1 MRDEVRHQALS
12 AKGFLSEAEGMRL
25 FELAAE
31 ASQHAPC
38 LEVGSYC
45 GKSTLFLAEGCRV
58 SGRYPLFAVDHH
70 RGSEEQQPGQSYFDP
85 DLFDADEGVLDTLG
99 PFMRNIR
106 RAGLTQWVVP
116 VVADSRRLSRYW
128 PQAKLSLV
136 FIDGG
141 HSEDDAFADYH
152 GWSPHVIA
160 GGYLCIHDVFA
171 DATQGG
177 RAPYHVLQDARA
189 SGLWEDVG
197 QVETLAVLKR
207 RDAPD
212 AETPHHTSRAAAIPL
227 RSARHLGTFPRVR
240 TDAWVM
246 IGQDG
251 GQSIE
256 LGDDTLFVFSDTL
269 IAPLRNSH
277 LGRYATRA
285 VPTQPNRQGI
295 FLANSA
301 GVASP
306 TNLRHALAELRYYTD
321 DNGLPREIVRPTK
334 AEREAG
340 IRFWPEH
347 GVLVDGRVY
356 LYYLGV
362 QTVDPRSKWGFR
374 NLGAGLAILDR
385 ETGESIRVR
394 REGEWCLW
402 NAGSED
408 LHFGVQ
414 VLRERDDIYV
424 FASVRRDVVCDA
436 YLARVKASEITDPT
450 AYEYLESPRPTWSR
464 DREAAVSLGP
474 SSGDYSVSFNPYL
487 GKYLMVYV
495 DGFDKT
501 LKLRTADRLH
511 GSYSAPVTIVAVPHE
526 PASELIYLGF
536 EHPRFRERDGETIY
550 VSYCQPHFTANSLI
564 ALRFR

>member
-1 MRDEVRHQALS
+1 GSAVGAYLAGSRLCRGLVFQSGFTSVPDTAALVFPYLPVRLFCRTKMNSLARIARCRCPVLVLHSEMDEHIPFVHARRIYERAPEPKKLVRLAGFHDSRDWQLVAEVRAAWLELLAGRTDGWSRAEATGPAGVMRGEVRHQAVS
-12 AKGFLSEAEGMRL
+12 ATGFLSEAEGMRL

-347 GVLVDGRVY
+347 
-356 LYYLGV
+356 
-362 QTVDPRSKWGFR
+362 
-374 NLGAGLAILDR
+374 
-385 ETGESIRVR
+385 
-394 REGEWCLW
+394 
-402 NAGSED
+402 
-408 LHFGVQ
+408 
-414 VLRERDDIYV
+414 
-424 FASVRRDVVCDA
+424 
-436 YLARVKASEITDPT
+436 
-450 AYEYLESPRPTWSR
+450 
-464 DREAAVSLGP
+464 
-474 SSGDYSVSFNPYL
+474 
-487 GKYLMVYV
+487 
-495 DGFDKT
+495 
-501 LKLRTADRLH
+501 
-511 GSYSAPVTIVAVPHE
+511 
-526 PASELIYLGF
+526 
-536 EHPRFRERDGETIY
+536 
-550 VSYCQPHFTANSLI
+550 
-564 ALRFR
+564 